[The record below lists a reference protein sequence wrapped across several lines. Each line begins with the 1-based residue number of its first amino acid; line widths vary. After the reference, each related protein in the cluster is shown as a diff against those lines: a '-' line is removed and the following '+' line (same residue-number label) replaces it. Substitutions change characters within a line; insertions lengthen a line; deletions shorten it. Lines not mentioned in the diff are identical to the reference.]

1 MHRWGVRVTEIDT
14 RVHRALADESRV
26 QLLRALRA
34 AGQPL
39 GTRELAEQ
47 AGLHQ
52 TTVRGHLDV
61 LMKAGL
67 VDAQPEERG
76 ARGRPR
82 LLYRSLPVQE
92 SPQGPNDYG
101 LLAHVLASQLA
112 GMAADPAEQARI
124 AGLVWGRY
132 LVERPPP
139 FVTVTADEA
148 RATLVE
154 LFRSLGFDP
163 ALDAA
168 GDRLLCRRCPYVDV
182 ARRHPDVVCSLHLGL
197 LQGALETL
205 GSPLTAERLDPWV
218 EPSLCVAQLRGSAP
232 A

>member
-1 MHRWGVRVTEIDT
+1 MVEIDT

-34 AGQPL
+34 AGKPL

-52 TTVRGHLDV
+52 TTVRAHLDV

-67 VDAQPEERG
+67 VDAETEERG
-76 ARGRPR
+76 ARGGSGRPR
-82 LLYRSLPVQE
+82 LLYRSLAVE
-92 SPQGPNDYG
+92 DSPQRPSDYG

-112 GMAADPAEQARI
+112 GMPGDPAERARI
-124 AGLVWGRY
+124 AGLAWGRY

-139 FVTVTADEA
+139 FTTVTADEA
-148 RATLVE
+148 RATVVN
-154 LFRSLGFDP
+154 LFRTLGFDP
-163 ALDAA
+163 AIDAA
-168 GDRLLCRRCPYVDV
+168 GDRLLCRRCPYVEV

-218 EPSLCVAQLRGSAP
+218 EPSLCVAQLDGSAS

>member
-1 MHRWGVRVTEIDT
+1 MAEINM

-26 QLLRALRA
+26 ELLRSLRV

-39 GTRELAEQ
+39 GARELAER

-52 TTVRGHLDV
+52 TTVRAHLDV
-61 LMKAGL
+61 LIEAGL
-67 VDAQPEERG
+67 VESEPEERG
-76 ARGRPR
+76 TRGRPR
-82 LLYRSLPVQE
+82 LLYRALPAPE
-92 SPQGPNDYG
+92 TPQGAGDYG

-112 GMAADPAEQARI
+112 GMADNPAEQARA
-124 AGLVWGRY
+124 AGLAWGRY

-139 FVTVTADEA
+139 FTSVTADEA
-148 RATLVE
+148 RETLLE
-154 LFRSLGFDP
+154 LFAALGFDP
-163 ALDAA
+163 AVDEA
-168 GDRLLCRRCPYVDV
+168 GERLFCRRCPFIDV

-205 GSPLTAERLDPWV
+205 GGPLAAERLDPWV
-218 EPSLCVAQLRGSAP
+218 EPSLCVAQLKTTTP